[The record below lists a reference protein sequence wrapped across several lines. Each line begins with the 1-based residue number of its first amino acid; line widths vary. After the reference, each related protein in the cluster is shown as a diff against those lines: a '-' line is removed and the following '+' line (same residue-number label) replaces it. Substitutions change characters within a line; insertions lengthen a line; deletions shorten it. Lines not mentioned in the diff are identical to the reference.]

1 MMKWTI
7 RVLSSPPRLSSL
19 LYMLTRR
26 DVSFSTM
33 SLFLCLLDI
42 LKSLILLIFKK
53 KEGFLPQAAEEEFVF
68 SGFLFPDEES

>member
-19 LYMLTRR
+19 LYMLTCR

-53 KEGFLPQAAEEEFVF
+53 KRRLFAAGGRRGICV
-68 SGFLFPDEES
+68 

>member
-7 RVLSSPPRLSSL
+7 RVLSSPPHLSSL

-42 LKSLILLIFKK
+42 LKSLILLIF
-53 KEGFLPQAAEEEFVF
+53 
-68 SGFLFPDEES
+68 

>member
-1 MMKWTI
+1 MKYKDFFS
-7 RVLSSPPRLSSL
+7 LSFR
-19 LYMLTRR
+19 LYMLTCW

-33 SLFLCLLDI
+33 SLFLCLLDM
-42 LKSLILLIFKK
+42 LKSLILLIFKKKEKRK

>member
-1 MMKWTI
+1 MDNKGI
-7 RVLSSPPRLSSL
+7 VKPPRLSSL

-42 LKSLILLIFKK
+42 LKSLILLIFLKK
-53 KEGFLPQAAEEEFVF
+53 RRLFAAGGRRGICV
-68 SGFLFPDEES
+68 

>member
-1 MMKWTI
+1 MDNKGI
-7 RVLSSPPRLSSL
+7 VKPPPPRLSSL